1 MESGST
7 CLSCQKLRRDCDP
20 ILQKDVS
27 MVCARAAQISALCV
41 FSPGPAFKA
50 GYEDPPA
57 RRGLGKG
64 QGDGPGHS
72 SIGQFPCGD
81 RTYSLSTPAWIP
93 SARRDHLVPLPLLQN
108 LAHFLVSPSRTLY
121 CFRPCTGSVLPDLQ
135 TMKDKDS

>member
-7 CLSCQKLRRDCDP
+7 CLSCQKPRRDCDLV
-20 ILQKDVS
+20 LQKEVF
-27 MVCARAAQISALCV
+27 MVCARAAQLNVPCV

-57 RRGLGKG
+57 RRGRGKG
-64 QGDGPGHS
+64 QEDGLGHS

-81 RTYSLSTPAWIP
+81 RTYSLSTLAWIP
-93 SARRDHLVPLPLLQN
+93 SARRSQLVPLPLLQN

-121 CFRPCTGSVLPDLQ
+121 CFRPCTGSVLPELQ
-135 TMKDKDS
+135 TMKDRGS